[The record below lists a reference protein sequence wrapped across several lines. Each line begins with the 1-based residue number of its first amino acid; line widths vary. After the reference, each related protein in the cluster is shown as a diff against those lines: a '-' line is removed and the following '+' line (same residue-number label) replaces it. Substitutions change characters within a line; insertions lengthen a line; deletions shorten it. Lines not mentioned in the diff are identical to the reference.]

1 MGNGELD
8 DGAIALN
15 EMFESYIRAR
25 FTRREA
31 LELIKVHLA
40 KVIEGRATDETT

>member
-1 MGNGELD
+1 MSSGEID
-8 DGAIALN
+8 DGAIAIN
-15 EMFESYIRAR
+15 EMFMSYVRAG

-40 KVIEGRATDETT
+40 KVIDGEATDET